1 MLVLNDKPKLS
12 LYASQGLSMLLWSV
26 FLQKSVGE
34 THLSKVLGILLRV
47 TVYSSVLISKI
58 YKKQEV
64 A

>member
-1 MLVLNDKPKLS
+1 MTVLYDKPKLS
-12 LYASQGLSMLLWSV
+12 LYASQGLGMLLWSV